1 MQADGTRALSRR
13 AFVGRISKTA
23 AGTAV
28 ALAVTARTSSAAHHR
43 DELGA
48 VGETGAGQAPEGAA
62 QPQAAPVASVNAET
76 TVSAPWELL
85 RPLTVGASV
94 TKDWRVSDL
103 TGVVD
108 GSCVVTLENGKGRTQ
123 RLHICRNDGRPSGLV
138 YTDRFDLVVMNGG
151 RGDLPTEE
159 NFGQAVA
166 EIAHVIAGNEA
177 KHDELMR
184 TLLPQSEREEQFAA
198 TARLR

>member
-1 MQADGTRALSRR
+1 MQKREKDALSRR
-13 AFVGRISKTA
+13 AFVGKIATTSA
-23 AGTAV
+23 AGVV
-28 ALAVTARTSSAAHHR
+28 ALAVT
-43 DELGA
+43 
-48 VGETGAGQAPEGAA
+48 GQRS
-62 QPQAAPVASVNAET
+62 QAALHHESSGT
-76 TVSAPWELL
+76 DTVSAEIETDVETDVVETPQAVSETAPPPWDVLK
-85 RPLTVGASV
+85 PLTAGASV
-94 TKDWRVSDL
+94 AAGWQLSEL
-103 TGVVD
+103 SGVID
-108 GSCVVTLENGKGRTQ
+108 GACVVTLANRKGRTQ

-184 TLLPQSEREEQFAA
+184 TLLPQSEREQKFAA